1 MITLLP
7 FLMGGLMMPPTP
19 GVCAWTPEYYQI
31 ALLPTRRVPEARQ
44 AEGAAHVSF
53 VESPFGI
60 AVTRAGHY
68 RYKLEL
74 RVSGLR
80 EIEGHSYVAWLATP
94 DLKDYQRLGPMPAN
108 NVLSTEVYWNK
119 FIVFITLE
127 TAAAPEDASWQ
138 GPVVMR
144 GMSRSGLMHTMA
156 GHGPYQQE
164 PCTVYGYY

>member
-1 MITLLP
+1 M
-7 FLMGGLMMPPTP
+7 
-19 GVCAWTPEYYQI
+19 
-31 ALLPTRRVPEARQ
+31 
-44 AEGAAHVSF
+44 
-53 VESPFGI
+53 
-60 AVTRAGHY
+60 
-68 RYKLEL
+68 K
-74 RVSGLR
+74 
-80 EIEGHSYVAWLATP
+80 IEGHSYVAWLATP

>member
-7 FLMGGLMMPPTP
+7 LLLGGLLTPSTP
-19 GVCAWTPEYYQI
+19 GVCTETPEYYRI

-60 AVTRAGHY
+60 ALTRAGHY
-68 RYKLEL
+68 RYQLDVRVRAL
-74 RVSGLR
+74 RTV
-80 EIEGHSYVAWLATP
+80 EGHSYVAWLATP
-94 DLKDYQRLGPMPAN
+94 DLKDYQRLGPMPAD
-108 NVLSTEVYWNK
+108 NVLSAEVSWNK

-127 TAAAPEDASWQ
+127 ADDAPEDAPWQ

-156 GHGPYQQE
+156 GHGPFQQE